1 MKTEKI
7 DFNALLFA
15 ISEVMPIEFHFS
27 VGEIELM
34 NSALIKDTGTTLKPS
49 DAWDSF
55 INPDS

>member
-1 MKTEKI
+1 MKTEAT
-7 DFNALLFA
+7 DFNALLFTIA
-15 ISEVMPIEFHFS
+15 EVTPIEFHFS

>member
-1 MKTEKI
+1 MKTETT

-15 ISEVMPIEFHFS
+15 IAEVTPIEFHFS

-34 NSALIKDTGTTLKPS
+34 NSSLIKDTGTTLKPS

-55 INPDS
+55 IHPDS